1 MVFPFC
7 VWNHIFLCVRS
18 QYESNM
24 CLFCTKIYLRNKKVS
39 RLIEKKLTGDILNY
53 FLFSFKLSYGVKTD
67 SHFNLFFHSS
77 VNEIQKLLAENS
89 NFGTLFFEVINSLF
103 LLWIFHLDVLA
114 GIVLIT
120 VISIFCQ
127 L

>member
-1 MVFPFC
+1 
-7 VWNHIFLCVRS
+7 
-18 QYESNM
+18 M

-67 SHFNLFFHSS
+67 GHFNLFFHSS

-89 NFGTLFFEVINSLF
+89 NFGTLFFEVINSVSF
-103 LLWIFHLDVLA
+103 MD
-114 GIVLIT
+114 
-120 VISIFCQ
+120 ISS
-127 L
+127 